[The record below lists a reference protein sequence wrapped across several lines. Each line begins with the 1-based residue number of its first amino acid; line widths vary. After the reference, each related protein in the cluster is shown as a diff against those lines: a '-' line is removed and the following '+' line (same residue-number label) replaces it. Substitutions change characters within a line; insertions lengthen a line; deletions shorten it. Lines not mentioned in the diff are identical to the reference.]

1 MSDIQLPDYPWE
13 HPHESDYEEA
23 RAMSDNATLVALR
36 KEGWAVAVHN
46 DYWLAGERKTF
57 WLLTSRNGRWIK
69 GEADTDE
76 AALGECRK
84 QADAWRDIHQEATSR
99 IAELEAERDKAR
111 EAGHEEVLAFIRNG
125 RFLSDS
131 APTARFAREIEA
143 GWKSWGKAQAEKNRA
158 NHGPRVADASFS
170 QEAPVGSRG
179 EEPSALPS
187 PTEGDGP

>member
-1 MSDIQLPDYPWE
+1 MSD
-13 HPHESDYEEA
+13 S
-23 RAMSDNATLVALR
+23 ATLERWGLPTADRIAQRLAD
-36 KEGWAVAVHN
+36 GYWTPWHIAVARIAE
-46 DYWLAGERKTF
+46 L
-57 WLLTSRNGRWIK
+57 
-69 GEADTDE
+69 E
-76 AALGECRK
+76 AANAEHDTLRLEGLG
-84 QADAWRDIHQEATSR
+84 R

-170 QEAPVGSRG
+170 QEALVSSRG
-179 EEPSALPS
+179 EGPSALPS
-187 PTEGDGP
+187 PTEEDGA

>member
-23 RAMSDNATLVALR
+23 RAMSDIRIKTEHEMAL
-36 KEGWAVAVHN
+36 H
-46 DYWLAGERKTF
+46 L
-57 WLLTSRNGRWIK
+57 
-69 GEADTDE
+69 
-76 AALGECRK
+76 
-84 QADAWRDIHQEATSR
+84 R

-143 GWKSWGKAQAEKNRA
+143 GWKSWGKAQAEKDRA